1 MRTALRRDA
10 IKEADVVTGATK
22 GEKGEDEDQEFNNL
36 FFLSL
41 SLFSEVLLD
50 MWAVSRP
57 LRQMQRNVGYET
69 RYFPSPKMPSRSIV
83 LGRSQF
89 VFTEKWTFPN
99 SNPCYP

>member
-1 MRTALRRDA
+1 MWSPARRKGRRAKMRIRNSITS
-10 IKEADVVTGATK
+10 
-22 GEKGEDEDQEFNNL
+22 
-36 FFLSL
+36 FFSL

-89 VFTEKWTFPN
+89 VFTEKLTFPN
-99 SNPCYP
+99 SNPCTVVSDEKWTQNQKF